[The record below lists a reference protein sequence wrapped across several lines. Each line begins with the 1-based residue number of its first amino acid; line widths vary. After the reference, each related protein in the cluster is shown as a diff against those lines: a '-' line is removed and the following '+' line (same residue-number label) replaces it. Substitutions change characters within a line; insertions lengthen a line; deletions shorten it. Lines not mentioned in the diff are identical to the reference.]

1 MSLTKLTENLNNVSN
16 LPDKPSMRT
25 DELKA
30 VFDKAGNIIKKYI
43 NETLTEDIEKD
54 LKKNKT
60 ETQALID
67 TIYRYEITLNN
78 DIAENTDYVIPT
90 TYTVGSGK
98 LDVYYEGTLLSLSE
112 NYKEIG
118 TEESQIIRFDWK
130 VPKGSKLI
138 FIVRK

>member
-16 LPDKPSMRT
+16 LSDKPSLQA

-30 VFDKAGNIIKKYI
+30 VFDKAGNTIKDYI
-43 NETLTEDIEKD
+43 NETLTEDINKE
-54 LKKNKT
+54 LKKNKA

-90 TYTVGSGK
+90 TYIVGSGK
-98 LDVYYEGTLLSLSE
+98 LDVYYEGALLSLSE
-112 NYKEIG
+112 NYREIG
-118 TEESQIIRFDWK
+118 TGESQIIRFDWN